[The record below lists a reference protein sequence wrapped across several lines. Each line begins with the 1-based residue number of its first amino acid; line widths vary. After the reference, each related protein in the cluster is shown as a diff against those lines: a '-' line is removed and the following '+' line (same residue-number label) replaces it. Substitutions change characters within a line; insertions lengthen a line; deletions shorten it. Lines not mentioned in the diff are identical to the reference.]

1 MNIKKKKIILNDE
14 VKEFLNIMEKENNE
28 NKLVK
33 NNYEKK
39 VNKQVKIIIIFLCI
53 DFLKI
58 IILFLSFRNLQNL

>member
-39 VNKQVKIIIIFLCI
+39 VNKQVKIIIIFLYI